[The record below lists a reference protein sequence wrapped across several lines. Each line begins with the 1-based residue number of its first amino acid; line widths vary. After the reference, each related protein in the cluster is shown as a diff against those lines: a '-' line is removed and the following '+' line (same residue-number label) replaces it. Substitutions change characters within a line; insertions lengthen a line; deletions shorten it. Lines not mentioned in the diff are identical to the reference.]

1 MPKPTIHIYLGEE
14 RRKQVQ
20 HAAVEMGIT
29 TSDLVRRAIDLY
41 LEGLDN
47 LFKPKNEYDKFY
59 VTQETIIE

>member
-29 TSDLVRRAIDLY
+29 TSDLVRRAIDLF
-41 LEGLDN
+41 LKRGDN
-47 LFKPKNEYDKFY
+47 LFKPKNEYDKFF
-59 VTQETIIE
+59 VPQETIVE